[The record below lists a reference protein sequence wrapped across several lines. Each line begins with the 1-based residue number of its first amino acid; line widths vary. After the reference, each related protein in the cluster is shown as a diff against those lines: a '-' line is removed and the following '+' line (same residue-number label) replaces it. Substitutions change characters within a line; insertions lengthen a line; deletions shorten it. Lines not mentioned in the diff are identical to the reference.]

1 MPHHPAILRS
11 LKTIADV
18 AARNGVNVSVC
29 GEMGRDPRYI
39 PFFIGIGLRTFSIE
53 AIQIQRTR
61 ELISRFTI
69 KQCEEYAADLLSMSL
84 ITEIENRIDEFTEQ
98 IFSD

>member
-1 MPHHPAILRS
+1 MKS

-18 AARNGVNVSVC
+18 AARKGVHVSVC

-39 PFFIGIGLRTFSIE
+39 PFFIGIGMRSFSIE
-53 AIQIQRTR
+53 AIQIPRAR

-69 KQCEEYAADLLSMSL
+69 KQCEDYANDLLSLSL
-84 ITEIENRIDEFTEQ
+84 ITDIENRIDEFTEK